1 MRKAP
6 GTRVHL
12 IAIGGAA
19 MHNVALALHQQD
31 FFVSGSDD
39 EIFEPS
45 RTRLAKAGLLPEKF
59 GWDPSRITPD
69 IDAVILGMHARSDNP
84 ELLRAQE
91 LGLHIYSFPEYLFAR
106 TQDKLRVVVAGSH
119 GKTTITSMILH
130 VLRSVGRTFDYMVGA
145 QLEGFDTMVGLSEE
159 SELAV
164 FEGDEYLSS
173 PLDRRPKFHLYRPH
187 VALISGIAWDHI
199 NVFPTYEEYEEQFR
213 IFVGLI
219 ENGGALVF
227 NEEDPAVT
235 AITDLAEPG
244 VQRVSYSTH
253 PYVIN
258 HGKALLLTQPDPTP
272 VNVFGRHNMQN
283 IAGAKAVCLQIG
295 ISAFEFYNAM
305 RSFRGANR
313 RLQTLKES
321 DSSKVFLDFAHAPS
335 KVLATTRA
343 VRELH
348 PERELVACLE
358 LHTFSS
364 LNAHFLNQYRGTL
377 DSASQAIVYFDP
389 HTLEQKRLPQ
399 LETALVARAFGR
411 PDLIVKT
418 SKLELQ
424 ELLESIEWPGKNLL
438 LMSSGHFS
446 GLNFDRIVR

>member
-1 MRKAP
+1 
-6 GTRVHL
+6 
-12 IAIGGAA
+12 
-19 MHNVALALHQQD
+19 
-31 FFVSGSDD
+31 
-39 EIFEPS
+39 
-45 RTRLAKAGLLPEKF
+45 
-59 GWDPSRITPD
+59 
-69 IDAVILGMHARSDNP
+69 MHARSDNP

-91 LGLHIYSFPEYLFAR
+91 LGLHIYSFPEYLFER
-106 TQDKLRVVVAGSH
+106 TRDKLRVVVAGSH

-130 VLRSVGRTFDYMVGA
+130 VLRSVGRSFDYMVGA

-199 NVFPTYEEYEEQFR
+199 NVFPTYQEYEEQFR
-213 IFVGLI
+213 VFVGLI
-219 ENGGALVF
+219 ENGGVLVF
-227 NEEDPAVT
+227 NDEDPVLT
-235 AITDLAEPG
+235 PITDLAEPG
-244 VQRVSYSTH
+244 VHRVAYRTH
-253 PYVIN
+253 PYMIDD
-258 HGKALLLTQPDPTP
+258 GKAFLLTQPDPTP

-295 ISAFEFYNAM
+295 ISESEFYAAM
-305 RSFRGANR
+305 AAFQGASR
-313 RLQTLKES
+313 RLQILKES

-364 LNAHFLNQYRGTL
+364 LNAEFLTQYRGAL
-377 DSASQAIVYFDP
+377 DAASRAIVYFDP
-389 HTLEQKRLPQ
+389 HTLEHKRLPQ
-399 LETALVARAFGR
+399 LEPAQIASAFGR
-411 PDLIVKT
+411 SDLIVQT
-418 SKLELQ
+418 SKSELE

-438 LMSSGHFS
+438 LMSSGYFS
-446 GLNFDRIVR
+446 GIDFNKIVR